1 VVFALSLLLS
11 CALGVV
17 GQGAAGGAGDKS
29 GLRPDGQPRTAVPT
43 RAVGGAAVLTHTLP
57 GVDAVIEQ
65 AIDEKQIPGAV
76 LIVGHDGQVI
86 YRKAYGLR
94 ALEPR
99 HEPMTLDTVFDL
111 ASLTKVIAT
120 TTAVMQLVERG
131 EVRLNDPVAK
141 YLPEFAQNSKDDI
154 TVRQL
159 LTHYSGL
166 EPDLD
171 LKTSWEGKE
180 TAYRMAFAETPQQA
194 PGSGFVYSDINFIVL
209 GALVERVSG
218 ETLDAYTERHI
229 FLPLKMM
236 RTRFV
241 PPTAGRAGWIEKI
254 APTQYDEN
262 EHNHAAGD
270 LDQKSSLDIAHL
282 INAEDATVALA
293 VTRALP
299 QIARAID
306 QVAAGLRQG
315 GRLIYVGAGTSGRI
329 AALDAVECPPTF
341 NTNPRSVQFIIAG
354 GAKALASASEISEDD
369 AQAGREEMS
378 RRKPTKHD
386 VVLGIASSG
395 RTPFTVAAI
404 ERARQRG
411 AHTIALTCNP
421 NSPLERAAHFA
432 IVTQVGPE
440 VLAGSSRMKAGTAHK
455 MVLNMISTAAMTRL
469 GYVYGNLMVN
479 VAPKNEKL
487 LQRAIGILEQAT
499 GASHESATKALKA
512 SGNRTPVAVVMLA
525 AGVSPAEA
533 TSALKKSKGH
543 VRQAIASAK

>member
-1 VVFALSLLLS
+1 LKSNQSTLHHLHTE
-11 CALGVV
+11 
-17 GQGAAGGAGDKS
+17 QPNHDAA
-29 GLRPDGQPRTAVPT
+29 
-43 RAVGGAAVLTHTLP
+43 
-57 GVDAVIEQ
+57 
-65 AIDEKQIPGAV
+65 
-76 LIVGHDGQVI
+76 
-86 YRKAYGLR
+86 
-94 ALEPR
+94 
-99 HEPMTLDTVFDL
+99 
-111 ASLTKVIAT
+111 
-120 TTAVMQLVERG
+120 
-131 EVRLNDPVAK
+131 
-141 YLPEFAQNSKDDI
+141 
-154 TVRQL
+154 
-159 LTHYSGL
+159 
-166 EPDLD
+166 DLD
-171 LKTSWEGKE
+171 
-180 TAYRMAFAETPQQA
+180 R
-194 PGSGFVYSDINFIVL
+194 
-209 GALVERVSG
+209 
-218 ETLDAYTERHI
+218 
-229 FLPLKMM
+229 
-236 RTRFV
+236 
-241 PPTAGRAGWIEKI
+241 
-254 APTQYDEN
+254 
-262 EHNHAAGD
+262 
-270 LDQKSSLDIAHL
+270 KSPLDIAHL

-306 QVAAGLRQG
+306 QVAAALRQG
-315 GRLIYVGAGTSGRI
+315 GCLIYVGAGTSGRI

-378 RRKPTKHD
+378 RRKPTKND

-499 GASHESATKALKA
+499 GATRESATQALKA
-512 SGNRTPVAVVMLA
+512 SGNKTPVALVMLA
-525 AGVSPAEA
+525 AQLTRPQAQA
-533 TSALKKSKGH
+533 ALKKSKGN
-543 VRQAIASAK
+543 VRQAIALAK